1 MKNIKFIKQLDFKTL
16 LSIALPISIQSLIQS
31 SLGMID
37 QIMIGQLGENAVASV
52 NLGTRLMFIMVYSL
66 SGISAVAS
74 IYTSQYEGA
83 GTKDKHSSVMKI
95 AIIEGL
101 ICVSPF
107 LIAGLFFPSTVVR
120 LFSNDINVVGAG
132 ANYLFITAFGFI
144 PKLFSISISAILRCT
159 GKAKITL
166 ITGFISV
173 ISNTLLNL
181 VFIFGFGPIK
191 AYGVEGAAI
200 ATVIAIFIEATVNI
214 IYLEKTKHPSR
225 LSLAV
230 KAKLEKQFYKKFTIT
245 TLPAIGNEC
254 FWALGDAIYSAIYG
268 HMSTISL
275 AAMTVTFPIQGMS
288 VGFFSGLAAAAG
300 VIIGNNL
307 GAKKTKEAYTL
318 AWDFFKLCVI
328 GCLILGLII
337 VLFGSIYL
345 NFYNV
350 ANEVKTYTKS
360 LLVIFACFLW
370 VKVSNMVMLG
380 GVLRSG
386 GKTRYTLI
394 LDLIGTWGIG
404 IPLGLISAFVFKWDI
419 LLVYTAICIEEIIR
433 LFLGLMKVKS
443 KDWISIIE

>member
-1 MKNIKFIKQLDFKTL
+1 MNGKLIKQLNFKTL
-16 LSIALPISIQSLIQS
+16 FSIALPISIQSLLQS

-37 QIMIGQLGENAVASV
+37 QIMIGQLGETAVASV

-66 SGISAVAS
+66 SGISAVSS

-83 GTKDKHSSVMKI
+83 GTKDKHSAVMKI
-95 AIIEGL
+95 TILEGL
-101 ICVSPF
+101 LCVLPF
-107 LIAGLFFPSTVVR
+107 LIAGLFFPQQIVRIFSEDNTV
-120 LFSNDINVVGAG
+120 IQKG

-166 ITGFISV
+166 ITGLSSV
-173 ISNTLLNL
+173 AINTVLNL
-181 VFIFGFGPIK
+181 IFIFGFGPIK

-200 ATVIAIFIEATVNI
+200 ATVIAIFIEATINI

-225 LSLAV
+225 LSLAI
-230 KAKLEKQFYKKFTIT
+230 KAKADKGFYKKFAIT

-254 FWALGDAIYSAIYG
+254 FWALGDAIYSGIYG
-268 HMSTISL
+268 HMSTVSL
-275 AAMTVTFPIQGMS
+275 AAITLTFPIQGMS
-288 VGFFSGLAAAAG
+288 VGFFSGLSAAAG

-318 AWDFFKLCVI
+318 AWDFFKLCII
-328 GCLILGLII
+328 GCGIIGILI
-337 VLFGSIYL
+337 VLFGSVYL
-345 NFYNV
+345 KFYNV
-350 ANEVKTYTKS
+350 TDEVKLYTKS
-360 LLVIFACFLW
+360 LLAIFACYLW

-404 IPLGLISAFVFKWDI
+404 IPLGFLCAFVFKWNI
-419 LLVYTAICIEEIIR
+419 LMVYTAINIEEVIR
-433 LFLGLMKVKS
+433 LTLGLIKVKS
-443 KDWISIIE
+443 KDWISIID

>member
-1 MKNIKFIKQLDFKTL
+1 MNGKLIKQLNFKTL
-16 LSIALPISIQSLIQS
+16 FSIALPISIQSLLQS

-37 QIMIGQLGENAVASV
+37 QIMIGQLGETAVASV

-66 SGISAVAS
+66 SGISAVSS

-83 GTKDKHSSVMKI
+83 GTKEKHSAVMKI
-95 AIIEGL
+95 TILEGL
-101 ICVSPF
+101 LCVLPF
-107 LIAGLFFPSTVVR
+107 LIAGLFFPQQIVRIFSEDNTV
-120 LFSNDINVVGAG
+120 IQKG

-166 ITGFISV
+166 ITGLSSV
-173 ISNTLLNL
+173 AINTVLNL
-181 VFIFGFGPIK
+181 IFIFGFGPIK

-200 ATVIAIFIEATVNI
+200 ATVIAIFIEATINI

-225 LSLAV
+225 LSLAI
-230 KAKLEKQFYKKFTIT
+230 KAKADKGFYKKFAIT

-254 FWALGDAIYSAIYG
+254 FWALGDAIYSGIYG
-268 HMSTISL
+268 HMSTVSL
-275 AAMTVTFPIQGMS
+275 AAITLTFPIQGMS
-288 VGFFSGLAAAAG
+288 VGFFSGLSAAAG

-318 AWDFFKLCVI
+318 AWDFFKLCII
-328 GCLILGLII
+328 GCGIIGILI
-337 VLFGSIYL
+337 VLFGSVYL
-345 NFYNV
+345 KFYNV
-350 ANEVKTYTKS
+350 TDEVKLYTKS
-360 LLVIFACFLW
+360 LLAIFACYLW

-404 IPLGLISAFVFKWDI
+404 IPLGFLCAFVFKWNI
-419 LLVYTAICIEEIIR
+419 LMVYSAINIEEVIR
-433 LFLGLMKVKS
+433 LTLGLIKVKS
-443 KDWISIIE
+443 KDWISIID

>member
-1 MKNIKFIKQLDFKTL
+1 MNGKLIKQLNFKSL
-16 LSIALPISIQSLIQS
+16 FSIALPISIQSLLQS

-37 QIMIGQLGENAVASV
+37 QIMIGQLGETAVASV

-66 SGISAVAS
+66 SGISAVSS

-83 GTKDKHSSVMKI
+83 GTKEKHSAVMKI
-95 AIIEGL
+95 TILEGL
-101 ICVSPF
+101 LCVLPF
-107 LIAGLFFPSTVVR
+107 LIAGLFFPQQIVRIFSEDNTV
-120 LFSNDINVVGAG
+120 IQKG

-166 ITGFISV
+166 ITGLSSV
-173 ISNTLLNL
+173 AINTVLNL
-181 VFIFGFGPIK
+181 IFIFGFGPIK
-191 AYGVEGAAI
+191 AHGVEGAAI
-200 ATVIAIFIEATVNI
+200 ATVIAIFIEATINI

-225 LSLAV
+225 LSLAI
-230 KAKLEKQFYKKFTIT
+230 KAKADKGFYKKFAIT

-254 FWALGDAIYSAIYG
+254 FWALGDAIYSGIYG

-275 AAMTVTFPIQGMS
+275 AAMTLTFPIQGMS
-288 VGFFSGLAAAAG
+288 VGFFSGLSAAAG

-318 AWDFFKLCVI
+318 AWDFFKLCII
-328 GCLILGLII
+328 GCGIIGILI
-337 VLFGSIYL
+337 VLFGSVYL
-345 NFYNV
+345 KFYNV
-350 ANEVKTYTKS
+350 TDEVKLYTKS
-360 LLVIFACFLW
+360 LLAIFACYLW

-404 IPLGLISAFVFKWDI
+404 IPLGFLCAFVFKWNI
-419 LLVYTAICIEEIIR
+419 LMVYTAINIEEVIR
-433 LFLGLMKVKS
+433 LTLGLIKVKS
-443 KDWISIIE
+443 KDWISIID

>member
-1 MKNIKFIKQLDFKTL
+1 MNLKFTKQLNFKTL
-16 LSIALPISIQSLIQS
+16 LSIALPISLQSLLQS

-37 QIMIGQLGENAVASV
+37 QIMIGQLGETAVASV
-52 NLGTRLMFIMVYSL
+52 NLGTRLMFIMVYTL

-83 GTKDKHSSVMKI
+83 KTKDKHSLVMKI
-95 AIIEGL
+95 TIIEGF
-101 ICVSPF
+101 ICVLPF
-107 LIAGLFFPSTVVR
+107 LIAGLFFPSTVVK
-120 LFSNDINVVGAG
+120 LFSNDTNVISAG

-173 ISNTLLNL
+173 ISNTILNFI
-181 VFIFGFGPIK
+181 FIFGLGPIK
-191 AYGVEGAAI
+191 GLGVEGAAI
-200 ATVIAIFIEATVNI
+200 ATVIAIFIEATINI

-225 LSLAV
+225 LSLAI
-230 KAKLEKQFYKKFTIT
+230 KAKLEKQFWKKFTIT

-268 HMSTISL
+268 HMSTVSL
-275 AAMTVTFPIQGMS
+275 AAMTLTFPIQGMS

-350 ANEVKTYTKS
+350 ANEVKIYTKS

-404 IPLGLISAFVFKWDI
+404 IPLGLISAFVFKWNI

-433 LFLGLMKVKS
+433 LALGLMKVKS

>member
-1 MKNIKFIKQLDFKTL
+1 MNGKLIKQLNFKTL
-16 LSIALPISIQSLIQS
+16 FSIALPISIQSLLQS

-37 QIMIGQLGENAVASV
+37 QIMIGQLGETAVASV

-66 SGISAVAS
+66 SGISAVSS

-83 GTKDKHSSVMKI
+83 GTKDKHSAVMKI
-95 AIIEGL
+95 TILEGL
-101 ICVSPF
+101 LCVLPF
-107 LIAGLFFPSTVVR
+107 LIAGLFFPQQIVRIFSEDNTV
-120 LFSNDINVVGAG
+120 IQKG

-166 ITGFISV
+166 ITGLSSV
-173 ISNTLLNL
+173 AINTVLNL
-181 VFIFGFGPIK
+181 IFIFGFGPIK
-191 AYGVEGAAI
+191 AHGVEGAAI
-200 ATVIAIFIEATVNI
+200 ATVIAIFTEATINI

-225 LSLAV
+225 LSLAI
-230 KAKLEKQFYKKFTIT
+230 KAKADKGFYKKFAIT

-254 FWALGDAIYSAIYG
+254 FWALGDAIYSGIYG
-268 HMSTISL
+268 HMSTVSL
-275 AAMTVTFPIQGMS
+275 AAITLTFPIQGMS
-288 VGFFSGLAAAAG
+288 VGFFSGLSAAAG

-318 AWDFFKLCVI
+318 AWDFFKLCII
-328 GCLILGLII
+328 GCGIIGILI
-337 VLFGSIYL
+337 VLFGSVYL
-345 NFYNV
+345 KFYNV
-350 ANEVKTYTKS
+350 TDEVKLYTKS
-360 LLVIFACFLW
+360 LLAIFACYLW

-404 IPLGLISAFVFKWDI
+404 IPLGFLCAFVFKWNI
-419 LLVYTAICIEEIIR
+419 LMVYTAINIEEVIR
-433 LFLGLMKVKS
+433 LTLGLIKVKR
-443 KDWISIIE
+443 KDWISIID

>member
-1 MKNIKFIKQLDFKTL
+1 MNGKLIKQLNFKTL
-16 LSIALPISIQSLIQS
+16 FSIALPISIQSLLQS

-37 QIMIGQLGENAVASV
+37 QIMIGQLGETAVASV

-66 SGISAVAS
+66 SGISAVSS

-83 GTKDKHSSVMKI
+83 GTKEKHSAVMKI
-95 AIIEGL
+95 TILEGL
-101 ICVSPF
+101 LCVLPF
-107 LIAGLFFPSTVVR
+107 LIAGLFFPQQIVRIFSEDNTV
-120 LFSNDINVVGAG
+120 IQKG

-166 ITGFISV
+166 ITGLSSV
-173 ISNTLLNL
+173 AINTVLNL
-181 VFIFGFGPIK
+181 IFIFGFGPIK
-191 AYGVEGAAI
+191 AHGVEGAAI
-200 ATVIAIFIEATVNI
+200 ATVIAIFTEATINI

-225 LSLAV
+225 LSLAI
-230 KAKLEKQFYKKFTIT
+230 KAKADKGFYKKFAIT

-254 FWALGDAIYSAIYG
+254 FWALGDAIYSGIYG
-268 HMSTISL
+268 HMSTVSL
-275 AAMTVTFPIQGMS
+275 AAITLTFPIQGMS
-288 VGFFSGLAAAAG
+288 VGFFSGLSAAAG

-318 AWDFFKLCVI
+318 AWDFFKLCII
-328 GCLILGLII
+328 GCGIIGILI
-337 VLFGSIYL
+337 VLFGSVYL
-345 NFYNV
+345 KFYNV
-350 ANEVKTYTKS
+350 TDEVKLYTKS
-360 LLVIFACFLW
+360 LLAIFACYLW

-404 IPLGLISAFVFKWDI
+404 IPLGFLCAFVFKWNI
-419 LLVYTAICIEEIIR
+419 LMVYTAINIEEVIR
-433 LFLGLMKVKS
+433 LTLGLIKVKS
-443 KDWISIIE
+443 KDWISIID

>member
-1 MKNIKFIKQLDFKTL
+1 MNGKLIKQLNFKTL
-16 LSIALPISIQSLIQS
+16 FSIALPISIQSLLQS

-37 QIMIGQLGENAVASV
+37 QIMIGQLGETAVASV

-66 SGISAVAS
+66 SGISAVSS

-83 GTKDKHSSVMKI
+83 GTKEKHSAVMKI
-95 AIIEGL
+95 TILEGL
-101 ICVSPF
+101 LCVLPF
-107 LIAGLFFPSTVVR
+107 LIAGLFFPQQIVRIFSEDNTV
-120 LFSNDINVVGAG
+120 IQKG

-166 ITGFISV
+166 ITGLSSV
-173 ISNTLLNL
+173 AINTVLNL
-181 VFIFGFGPIK
+181 IFIFGFGPIK
-191 AYGVEGAAI
+191 AHGVEGAAI
-200 ATVIAIFIEATVNI
+200 ATVIAIFIEATINI

-225 LSLAV
+225 LSLAI
-230 KAKLEKQFYKKFTIT
+230 KAKADKGFYKKFAIT

-254 FWALGDAIYSAIYG
+254 FWALGDAIYSGIYG

-275 AAMTVTFPIQGMS
+275 AAMTLTFPIQGMS
-288 VGFFSGLAAAAG
+288 VGFFSGLSTAAG

-318 AWDFFKLCVI
+318 AWDFFKLCII
-328 GCLILGLII
+328 GCGIIGIII
-337 VLFGSIYL
+337 VLFGSVYL
-345 NFYNV
+345 KFYNV
-350 ANEVKTYTKS
+350 TDEVKLYTKS
-360 LLVIFACFLW
+360 LLAIFACYLW

-404 IPLGLISAFVFKWDI
+404 IPLGFLCAFVFKWNI
-419 LLVYTAICIEEIIR
+419 LMVYTAINIEEVIR
-433 LFLGLMKVKS
+433 LTLGLIKVKS
-443 KDWISIIE
+443 KDWISIID

>member
-1 MKNIKFIKQLDFKTL
+1 MNGKLIKQLNFKTL
-16 LSIALPISIQSLIQS
+16 FSIALPISIQSLLQS

-66 SGISAVAS
+66 SGISAVSS

-83 GTKDKHSSVMKI
+83 GTKEKHSAVMKI
-95 AIIEGL
+95 TILEGL
-101 ICVSPF
+101 LCVLPF
-107 LIAGLFFPSTVVR
+107 LIAGLFFPQQIVRIFSEDNTV
-120 LFSNDINVVGAG
+120 IQKG
-132 ANYLFITAFGFI
+132 ANYLFVTAFGFI

-166 ITGFISV
+166 ITGLSSV
-173 ISNTLLNL
+173 AINTVLNL
-181 VFIFGFGPIK
+181 IFIFGFGPIK
-191 AYGVEGAAI
+191 AHGVEGAAI
-200 ATVIAIFIEATVNI
+200 ATVIAIFIEATINI

-225 LSLAV
+225 LSLAI
-230 KAKLEKQFYKKFTIT
+230 KAKADKGFYKKFAIT

-254 FWALGDAIYSAIYG
+254 FWALGDAIYSGIYG

-275 AAMTVTFPIQGMS
+275 AAMTLTFPIQGMS
-288 VGFFSGLAAAAG
+288 VGFFSGLSAAAG

-318 AWDFFKLCVI
+318 AWDFFKLCII
-328 GCLILGLII
+328 GCGIIGILI
-337 VLFGSIYL
+337 VLFGSVYL
-345 NFYNV
+345 KFYNV
-350 ANEVKTYTKS
+350 TDEVKLYTKS
-360 LLVIFACFLW
+360 LLAIFACYLW

-404 IPLGLISAFVFKWDI
+404 IPLGFLCAFVFKWNI
-419 LLVYTAICIEEIIR
+419 LMVYTAINIEEVIR
-433 LFLGLMKVKS
+433 LTLGLIKVKS
-443 KDWISIIE
+443 KDWISIID

>member
-1 MKNIKFIKQLDFKTL
+1 
-16 LSIALPISIQSLIQS
+16 
-31 SLGMID
+31 
-37 QIMIGQLGENAVASV
+37 MIGQLGETAVASV

-66 SGISAVAS
+66 SGISAVSS

-83 GTKDKHSSVMKI
+83 GTKEKHSAVMKI
-95 AIIEGL
+95 TILEGL
-101 ICVSPF
+101 LCVLPF
-107 LIAGLFFPSTVVR
+107 LIAGLFFPQQIVRIFSEDNTV
-120 LFSNDINVVGAG
+120 IQKG

-166 ITGFISV
+166 ITGLSSV
-173 ISNTLLNL
+173 AINTVLNL
-181 VFIFGFGPIK
+181 IFIFGFGPIK
-191 AYGVEGAAI
+191 AHGVEGAAI
-200 ATVIAIFIEATVNI
+200 ATVIAIFIEATINI

-225 LSLAV
+225 LSLAI
-230 KAKLEKQFYKKFTIT
+230 KAKADKGFYKKFAIT

-254 FWALGDAIYSAIYG
+254 FWALGDAIYSGIYG

-275 AAMTVTFPIQGMS
+275 AAMTLTFPIQGMS
-288 VGFFSGLAAAAG
+288 VGFFSGLSAAAG

-318 AWDFFKLCVI
+318 AWDFFKLCII
-328 GCLILGLII
+328 GCGIIGILI
-337 VLFGSIYL
+337 VLFGSVYL
-345 NFYNV
+345 KFYNV
-350 ANEVKTYTKS
+350 TDEVKLYTKS
-360 LLVIFACFLW
+360 LLAIFACYLW

-404 IPLGLISAFVFKWDI
+404 IPLGFLCAFVFKWNI
-419 LLVYTAICIEEIIR
+419 LMVYTAINIEEVIR
-433 LFLGLMKVKS
+433 LTLGLIKVKS
-443 KDWISIIE
+443 KDWISIID

>member
-1 MKNIKFIKQLDFKTL
+1 MSRNFIKILDFKTL

-83 GTKDKHSSVMKI
+83 GTKEKHSSVMKI
-95 AIIEGL
+95 TILEGL
-101 ICVSPF
+101 ICVLPF

-120 LFSNDINVVGAG
+120 VFSKDINVVGSG

-181 VFIFGFGPIK
+181 IFIFGFGPIK

-268 HMSTISL
+268 HMSTVSL
-275 AAMTVTFPIQGMS
+275 AAMTLTFPIQGMS

-300 VIIGNNL
+300 VIIGNKL
-307 GAKKTKEAYTL
+307 GARETEDAYTIS
-318 AWDFFKLCVI
+318 WDFFKLCVV
-328 GCLILGLII
+328 GCGILGVLISI
-337 VLFGSIYL
+337 FGSVYL
-345 NFYNV
+345 NFYKV
-350 ANEVKTYTKS
+350 SDDVMHYAKI
-360 LLVIFACFLW
+360 LLIIFSCYLW
-370 VKVSNMVMLG
+370 IKVSNMVMLG

-386 GKTRYTLI
+386 GKTRFTLI

-404 IPLGLISAFVFKWDI
+404 IPVGLITAFVFKWDI
-419 LLVYTAICIEEIIR
+419 LLVYAAISFEELVR
-433 LFLGLMKVKS
+433 LILGLIKVKS
-443 KDWISIIE
+443 KEWISIIE

>member
-1 MKNIKFIKQLDFKTL
+1 MNGKLIKQLNFKTL
-16 LSIALPISIQSLIQS
+16 FSIALPISIQSLLQS

-37 QIMIGQLGENAVASV
+37 QIMIGQLGETAVASV

-66 SGISAVAS
+66 SGISAVSS

-83 GTKDKHSSVMKI
+83 GTKEKHSAVMKI
-95 AIIEGL
+95 TILEGL
-101 ICVSPF
+101 LCVLPF
-107 LIAGLFFPSTVVR
+107 LIAGLFFPQQIVRIFSEDNTV
-120 LFSNDINVVGAG
+120 IQKG

-166 ITGFISV
+166 ITGLSSV
-173 ISNTLLNL
+173 AINTMLNL
-181 VFIFGFGPIK
+181 IFIFGFGPIK
-191 AYGVEGAAI
+191 AHGVEGAAI
-200 ATVIAIFIEATVNI
+200 ATVIAIFIEATINI

-225 LSLAV
+225 LSLAI
-230 KAKLEKQFYKKFTIT
+230 KAKADKGFYKKFAIT

-254 FWALGDAIYSAIYG
+254 FWALGDAIYSGIYG
-268 HMSTISL
+268 HMSTVSL
-275 AAMTVTFPIQGMS
+275 AAITLTFPIQGMS
-288 VGFFSGLAAAAG
+288 VGFFSGLSAAAG

-318 AWDFFKLCVI
+318 AWDFFKLCII
-328 GCLILGLII
+328 GCGIIGILI
-337 VLFGSIYL
+337 VLFGSVYL
-345 NFYNV
+345 KFYNV
-350 ANEVKTYTKS
+350 TDEVKLYTKS
-360 LLVIFACFLW
+360 LLAIFACYLW

-404 IPLGLISAFVFKWDI
+404 IPLGFLCAFVFKWNI
-419 LLVYTAICIEEIIR
+419 LMVYTAINIEEVIR
-433 LFLGLMKVKS
+433 LTLGLIKVKS
-443 KDWISIIE
+443 KDWISIID

>member
-1 MKNIKFIKQLDFKTL
+1 MNGKLIKQLNFKTL
-16 LSIALPISIQSLIQS
+16 FSIALPISIQSLLQS

-37 QIMIGQLGENAVASV
+37 QIMIGQLGETAVASV

-66 SGISAVAS
+66 SGISAVSS

-83 GTKDKHSSVMKI
+83 GTKEKHSAVMKI
-95 AIIEGL
+95 TILEGL
-101 ICVSPF
+101 LCVLPF
-107 LIAGLFFPSTVVR
+107 LIAGLFFPQEIVRIFSEDNTV
-120 LFSNDINVVGAG
+120 IQKG

-166 ITGFISV
+166 ITGLSSV
-173 ISNTLLNL
+173 AINTALNL
-181 VFIFGFGPIK
+181 IFIFGLGPIK
-191 AYGVEGAAI
+191 AHGVEGAAI
-200 ATVIAIFIEATVNI
+200 ATVIAIFIEATINI

-225 LSLAV
+225 LSLAI
-230 KAKLEKQFYKKFTIT
+230 KAKADKGFYKKFAIT

-254 FWALGDAIYSAIYG
+254 FWALGDAIYSGIYG

-275 AAMTVTFPIQGMS
+275 AAMTLTFPIQGMS
-288 VGFFSGLAAAAG
+288 VGFFSGLSAAAG

-318 AWDFFKLCVI
+318 AWDFFKLCII
-328 GCLILGLII
+328 GCGIIGILI
-337 VLFGSIYL
+337 VLFGSVYL
-345 NFYNV
+345 KFYNV
-350 ANEVKTYTKS
+350 TDEVKLYTKS
-360 LLVIFACFLW
+360 LLAIFACYLW

-404 IPLGLISAFVFKWDI
+404 IPLGFLCAFVFKWNI
-419 LLVYTAICIEEIIR
+419 LMVYTAINIEEVIR
-433 LFLGLMKVKS
+433 LTLGLIKVKS
-443 KDWISIIE
+443 KDWISIID

>member
-1 MKNIKFIKQLDFKTL
+1 MNGKLIKQLNFKTL
-16 LSIALPISIQSLIQS
+16 FSIALPISIQSLLQS

-37 QIMIGQLGENAVASV
+37 QIMIGQLGETAVASV

-66 SGISAVAS
+66 SGISAVSS

-83 GTKDKHSSVMKI
+83 GTKEKHSAVMKI
-95 AIIEGL
+95 TILEGL
-101 ICVSPF
+101 LCVLPF
-107 LIAGLFFPSTVVR
+107 LIAGLFFPQQIVRIFSEDNTV
-120 LFSNDINVVGAG
+120 IQKG

-166 ITGFISV
+166 ITGLSSV
-173 ISNTLLNL
+173 AINTVLNL
-181 VFIFGFGPIK
+181 IFIFGFGPIK
-191 AYGVEGAAI
+191 AHGVEGAAI
-200 ATVIAIFIEATVNI
+200 ATVIAIFIEATINI

-225 LSLAV
+225 LSLAI
-230 KAKLEKQFYKKFTIT
+230 KAKADKGFYKKFAIT

-254 FWALGDAIYSAIYG
+254 FWALGDAIYSGIYG

-275 AAMTVTFPIQGMS
+275 AAMTLTFPIQGMS
-288 VGFFSGLAAAAG
+288 VGFFSGLSAAAG

-318 AWDFFKLCVI
+318 AWDFFKLCII
-328 GCLILGLII
+328 GCGIIGILI
-337 VLFGSIYL
+337 VLFGSVYL
-345 NFYNV
+345 KFYNV
-350 ANEVKTYTKS
+350 TDEVKLYTKS
-360 LLVIFACFLW
+360 LLAIFACYLW

-404 IPLGLISAFVFKWDI
+404 IPLGFLCAFVFKWNI
-419 LLVYTAICIEEIIR
+419 LMVYTAINIEEVIR
-433 LFLGLMKVKS
+433 LTLGLIKVKS
-443 KDWISIIE
+443 KDWISIID

>member
-1 MKNIKFIKQLDFKTL
+1 MSRKFIKILDFKTL

-83 GTKDKHSSVMKI
+83 GTKEKHSSVMKI
-95 AIIEGL
+95 TILEGL
-101 ICVSPF
+101 ICVLPF
-107 LIAGLFFPSTVVR
+107 LIVGLFFPSTVVR
-120 LFSNDINVVGAG
+120 VFSKDINVVGSG

-181 VFIFGFGPIK
+181 IFIFGFGPIK

-268 HMSTISL
+268 HMSTVSL
-275 AAMTVTFPIQGMS
+275 AAMTLTFPIQGMS

-300 VIIGNNL
+300 VIIGNKL
-307 GAKKTKEAYTL
+307 GARETEDAYTIS
-318 AWDFFKLCVI
+318 WDFFKLCVV
-328 GCLILGLII
+328 GCGILGVLISI
-337 VLFGSIYL
+337 FGSVYL
-345 NFYNV
+345 NFYKV
-350 ANEVKTYTKS
+350 SDDVMHYAKI
-360 LLVIFACFLW
+360 LLIIFSCYLW
-370 VKVSNMVMLG
+370 IKVSNMVMLG

-386 GKTRYTLI
+386 GKTRFTLI

-404 IPLGLISAFVFKWDI
+404 IPVGLITAFVFKWDI
-419 LLVYTAICIEEIIR
+419 LLVYAAISFEELVR
-433 LFLGLMKVKS
+433 LILGLIKVKS
-443 KDWISIIE
+443 KEWISIIE

>member
-1 MKNIKFIKQLDFKTL
+1 MNGKLIKQLNFKTL
-16 LSIALPISIQSLIQS
+16 FSIALPISIQSLLQS

-37 QIMIGQLGENAVASV
+37 QIMIGQLGETAVASV

-66 SGISAVAS
+66 SGISAVSS

-83 GTKDKHSSVMKI
+83 GTKEKHSAVMKI
-95 AIIEGL
+95 TILEGL
-101 ICVSPF
+101 LCVLPF
-107 LIAGLFFPSTVVR
+107 LIAGLFFPQQIVRIFSEDNTV
-120 LFSNDINVVGAG
+120 IQKG

-166 ITGFISV
+166 ITGLSSV
-173 ISNTLLNL
+173 AINTVLNL
-181 VFIFGFGPIK
+181 IFIFGFGPIK

-200 ATVIAIFIEATVNI
+200 ATVIAIFIEATINI

-225 LSLAV
+225 LSLAI
-230 KAKLEKQFYKKFTIT
+230 KAKADKGFYKKFAIT

-254 FWALGDAIYSAIYG
+254 FWALGDAIYSGIYG
-268 HMSTISL
+268 HMSTVSL
-275 AAMTVTFPIQGMS
+275 AAITLTFPIQGMS
-288 VGFFSGLAAAAG
+288 VGFFSGLSAAAG

-318 AWDFFKLCVI
+318 AWDFFKLCII
-328 GCLILGLII
+328 GCGIIGILI
-337 VLFGSIYL
+337 VLFGSVYL
-345 NFYNV
+345 KFYNV
-350 ANEVKTYTKS
+350 TDEVKLYTKS
-360 LLVIFACFLW
+360 LLAIFACYLW

-404 IPLGLISAFVFKWDI
+404 IPLGFLCAFVFKWNI
-419 LLVYTAICIEEIIR
+419 LMVYTAINIEEVIR
-433 LFLGLMKVKS
+433 LTLGLIKVKS
-443 KDWISIIE
+443 KDWISIID

>member
-1 MKNIKFIKQLDFKTL
+1 MNGKLIKQLNFKTL
-16 LSIALPISIQSLIQS
+16 FSIALPISIQSLLQS

-37 QIMIGQLGENAVASV
+37 QIMIGQLGETAVASV

-66 SGISAVAS
+66 SGISAVSS

-83 GTKDKHSSVMKI
+83 GTKEKHSAVMKI
-95 AIIEGL
+95 TILEGL
-101 ICVSPF
+101 LCVLPF
-107 LIAGLFFPSTVVR
+107 LIAGLFFPQQIVRIFSEDNTV
-120 LFSNDINVVGAG
+120 IQKG

-166 ITGFISV
+166 ITGLSSV
-173 ISNTLLNL
+173 AINTVLNL
-181 VFIFGFGPIK
+181 IFIFGFGPIK
-191 AYGVEGAAI
+191 AHGVEGAAI
-200 ATVIAIFIEATVNI
+200 ATVIAIFIEATINI

-225 LSLAV
+225 LSLAI
-230 KAKLEKQFYKKFTIT
+230 KAKADKGFYKKFAIT

-254 FWALGDAIYSAIYG
+254 FWALGDAIYSGIYG
-268 HMSTISL
+268 HMSTVSL
-275 AAMTVTFPIQGMS
+275 AAITLTFPIQGMS
-288 VGFFSGLAAAAG
+288 VGFFSGLSAAAG

-318 AWDFFKLCVI
+318 AWDFFKLCII
-328 GCLILGLII
+328 GCGIIGILI
-337 VLFGSIYL
+337 VLFGSVYL
-345 NFYNV
+345 EFYNV
-350 ANEVKTYTKS
+350 TDEVKLYTKS
-360 LLVIFACFLW
+360 LLAIFACYLW

-404 IPLGLISAFVFKWDI
+404 IPLGFLCAFVFKWNI
-419 LLVYTAICIEEIIR
+419 LMVYTAINIEEVIR
-433 LFLGLMKVKS
+433 LTLGLIKVKS
-443 KDWISIIE
+443 KDWISIID

>member
-1 MKNIKFIKQLDFKTL
+1 MNGKLIKQLNFKTL
-16 LSIALPISIQSLIQS
+16 FSIALPISIQSLLQS

-37 QIMIGQLGENAVASV
+37 QIMIGQLGETAVASV

-66 SGISAVAS
+66 SGISAVSS

-83 GTKDKHSSVMKI
+83 GTKEKHSAVMKI
-95 AIIEGL
+95 TILEGL
-101 ICVSPF
+101 LCVLPF
-107 LIAGLFFPSTVVR
+107 LIAGLFFPQQIVRIFSEDNTV
-120 LFSNDINVVGAG
+120 IQKG

-166 ITGFISV
+166 ITGLSSVAINTVLNFI
-173 ISNTLLNL
+173 
-181 VFIFGFGPIK
+181 FIFGFGPIK

-200 ATVIAIFIEATVNI
+200 ATVIAIFIEATINI

-225 LSLAV
+225 LSLAI
-230 KAKLEKQFYKKFTIT
+230 KAKADKGFYKKFAIT

-254 FWALGDAIYSAIYG
+254 FWALGDAIYSGIYG

-275 AAMTVTFPIQGMS
+275 AAMTLTFPIQGMS
-288 VGFFSGLAAAAG
+288 VGFFSGLSAAAG

-318 AWDFFKLCVI
+318 AWDFFKLCII
-328 GCLILGLII
+328 GCGIIGILI
-337 VLFGSIYL
+337 VLFGSVYL
-345 NFYNV
+345 KFYNV
-350 ANEVKTYTKS
+350 TDEVKLYTKS
-360 LLVIFACFLW
+360 LLAIFACYLW

-404 IPLGLISAFVFKWDI
+404 IPLGFLCAFVFKWNI
-419 LLVYTAICIEEIIR
+419 LIVYTAINIEEVIR
-433 LFLGLMKVKS
+433 LTLGLIKVKS
-443 KDWISIIE
+443 KDWISIID

>member
-1 MKNIKFIKQLDFKTL
+1 MNGKLIKQLNFKTL
-16 LSIALPISIQSLIQS
+16 FSIALPISIQSLLQS

-37 QIMIGQLGENAVASV
+37 QIMIGQLGETAVASV

-66 SGISAVAS
+66 SGISAVSS
-74 IYTSQYEGA
+74 IFTSQYEGA
-83 GTKDKHSSVMKI
+83 GTKEKHSAVMKI
-95 AIIEGL
+95 TILEGL
-101 ICVSPF
+101 LCVLPF
-107 LIAGLFFPSTVVR
+107 LIAGLFFPQQIVRIFSEDNTV
-120 LFSNDINVVGAG
+120 IQKG

-166 ITGFISV
+166 ITGLSSVAINTVLNFI
-173 ISNTLLNL
+173 
-181 VFIFGFGPIK
+181 FIFGFGPIK

-200 ATVIAIFIEATVNI
+200 ATVIAIFIEATINI

-225 LSLAV
+225 LSLAI
-230 KAKLEKQFYKKFTIT
+230 KAKAVKEFYKKFAIT

-254 FWALGDAIYSAIYG
+254 FWALGDAIYSGIYG
-268 HMSTISL
+268 HMSTVSL
-275 AAMTVTFPIQGMS
+275 AAITLTFPIQGMS
-288 VGFFSGLAAAAG
+288 VGFFSGLSAAAG

-318 AWDFFKLCVI
+318 AWDFFKLCII
-328 GCLILGLII
+328 GCGIIGILI
-337 VLFGSIYL
+337 VLFGSVYL
-345 NFYNV
+345 KFYNV
-350 ANEVKTYTKS
+350 TDEVKLYTKS
-360 LLVIFACFLW
+360 LLAIFACYLW

-404 IPLGLISAFVFKWDI
+404 IPLGFLCAFVFKWNI
-419 LLVYTAICIEEIIR
+419 LMVYTAINIEEVIR
-433 LFLGLMKVKS
+433 LTLGLIKVKS
-443 KDWISIIE
+443 KDWISIID

>member
-1 MKNIKFIKQLDFKTL
+1 MNGKLIKQLNFKTL
-16 LSIALPISIQSLIQS
+16 FSIALPISIQSLLQS

-37 QIMIGQLGENAVASV
+37 QIMIGQLGETAVASV

-66 SGISAVAS
+66 SGISAVSS

-83 GTKDKHSSVMKI
+83 GTKDKHSAVMKI
-95 AIIEGL
+95 TILEGL
-101 ICVSPF
+101 LCVLPF
-107 LIAGLFFPSTVVR
+107 LIAGLFFPQQIVRIFSEDNTV
-120 LFSNDINVVGAG
+120 IQKG
-132 ANYLFITAFGFI
+132 ANYLFITAFGFV

-166 ITGFISV
+166 ITGLSSV
-173 ISNTLLNL
+173 AINTVLNL
-181 VFIFGFGPIK
+181 IFIFGFGPIK

-200 ATVIAIFIEATVNI
+200 ATVIAIFIEATINI

-225 LSLAV
+225 LSLAI
-230 KAKLEKQFYKKFTIT
+230 KAKADKGFYKKFAIT

-254 FWALGDAIYSAIYG
+254 FWALGDAIYSGIYG
-268 HMSTISL
+268 HMSTVSL
-275 AAMTVTFPIQGMS
+275 AAITLTFPIQGMS
-288 VGFFSGLAAAAG
+288 VGFFSGLSAAAG

-318 AWDFFKLCVI
+318 AWDFFKLCII
-328 GCLILGLII
+328 GCGIIGILI
-337 VLFGSIYL
+337 VLFGSVYL
-345 NFYNV
+345 KFYNV
-350 ANEVKTYTKS
+350 TDEVKLYTKS
-360 LLVIFACFLW
+360 LLAIFACYLW

-404 IPLGLISAFVFKWDI
+404 IPLGFLCAFVFKWNI
-419 LLVYTAICIEEIIR
+419 LMVYTAINIEEVIR
-433 LFLGLMKVKS
+433 LTLGLIKVKS
-443 KDWISIIE
+443 KDWISIID

>member
-1 MKNIKFIKQLDFKTL
+1 MNGKLIKQLNFKTL
-16 LSIALPISIQSLIQS
+16 FSIALPISIQSLLQS

-37 QIMIGQLGENAVASV
+37 QIMIGQLGETAVASV

-66 SGISAVAS
+66 SGISAVSS

-83 GTKDKHSSVMKI
+83 GTKDKHSAVMKI
-95 AIIEGL
+95 TILEGL
-101 ICVSPF
+101 VCVLPF
-107 LIAGLFFPSTVVR
+107 LIAGLFFPQQIVRIFSEDNTV
-120 LFSNDINVVGAG
+120 IQKG

-144 PKLFSISISAILRCT
+144 PKLFSIAISAILRCT

-166 ITGFISV
+166 ITGLSSV
-173 ISNTLLNL
+173 AINTVLNL
-181 VFIFGFGPIK
+181 IFIFGFGPIK

-200 ATVIAIFIEATVNI
+200 ATVIAIFIEATINI

-225 LSLAV
+225 LSLAI
-230 KAKLEKQFYKKFTIT
+230 KAKADKGFYKKFAIT

-254 FWALGDAIYSAIYG
+254 FWALGDAIYSGIYG
-268 HMSTISL
+268 HMSTVSL
-275 AAMTVTFPIQGMS
+275 AAITLTFPIQGMS
-288 VGFFSGLAAAAG
+288 VGFFSGLSAAAG

-318 AWDFFKLCVI
+318 AWDFFKLCII
-328 GCLILGLII
+328 GCGIIGILI
-337 VLFGSIYL
+337 VLFGSVYL
-345 NFYNV
+345 KFYNV
-350 ANEVKTYTKS
+350 TDEVKLYTKS
-360 LLVIFACFLW
+360 LLAIFACYLW

-404 IPLGLISAFVFKWDI
+404 IPLGFLCAFVFKWNI
-419 LLVYTAICIEEIIR
+419 LMVYTAINIEEVIR
-433 LFLGLMKVKS
+433 LTLGLIKVKS
-443 KDWISIIE
+443 KDWISIID

>member
-1 MKNIKFIKQLDFKTL
+1 MNGKLIKQLNFKTL
-16 LSIALPISIQSLIQS
+16 FSIALPISIQSLLQS

-37 QIMIGQLGENAVASV
+37 QIMIGQLGETAVASV

-66 SGISAVAS
+66 SGISAVSS

-83 GTKDKHSSVMKI
+83 GTKDKHSAVMKI
-95 AIIEGL
+95 TILEGL
-101 ICVSPF
+101 LCVLPF
-107 LIAGLFFPSTVVR
+107 LIAGLFFPQQIVRIFSEDNTV
-120 LFSNDINVVGAG
+120 IQKG

-166 ITGFISV
+166 ITGLSSV
-173 ISNTLLNL
+173 AINTVLNL
-181 VFIFGFGPIK
+181 IFIFGFGPIK
-191 AYGVEGAAI
+191 AHGVEGAAI
-200 ATVIAIFIEATVNI
+200 ATVIAIFTEATINI

-225 LSLAV
+225 LSLAI
-230 KAKLEKQFYKKFTIT
+230 KAKADKGFYKKFAIT

-254 FWALGDAIYSAIYG
+254 FWALGDAIYSGIYG
-268 HMSTISL
+268 HMSTVSL
-275 AAMTVTFPIQGMS
+275 AAITLPVPIQGMS
-288 VGFFSGLAAAAG
+288 VGFFSGLSAAAG

-318 AWDFFKLCVI
+318 AWDFFKLCII
-328 GCLILGLII
+328 GCGIIGILI
-337 VLFGSIYL
+337 VLFGSVYL
-345 NFYNV
+345 KFYNV
-350 ANEVKTYTKS
+350 TDEVKLYTKS
-360 LLVIFACFLW
+360 LLAIFACYLW

-404 IPLGLISAFVFKWDI
+404 IPLGFLCAFVFKWNI
-419 LLVYTAICIEEIIR
+419 LMVYTAINIEEFIR
-433 LFLGLMKVKS
+433 LTLGLIKVKR
-443 KDWISIIE
+443 KDWISIID

>member
-1 MKNIKFIKQLDFKTL
+1 MNGKLIKQLNFKTL
-16 LSIALPISIQSLIQS
+16 FSIALPISIQSLLQS

-37 QIMIGQLGENAVASV
+37 QIMIGQLGETAVASV

-66 SGISAVAS
+66 SGISAVSS

-83 GTKDKHSSVMKI
+83 GTKEKHSAVMKI
-95 AIIEGL
+95 TILEGL
-101 ICVSPF
+101 VCVLPF
-107 LIAGLFFPSTVVR
+107 LIAGLFFPQQIVRIFSEDNTV
-120 LFSNDINVVGAG
+120 IQKG
-132 ANYLFITAFGFI
+132 ANYLFITAFGFV

-166 ITGFISV
+166 ITGLSSV
-173 ISNTLLNL
+173 AINTVLNL
-181 VFIFGFGPIK
+181 IFIFGFGPIK

-200 ATVIAIFIEATVNI
+200 ATVIAIFIEATINI

-225 LSLAV
+225 LSLAI
-230 KAKLEKQFYKKFTIT
+230 KAKADKGFYKKFAIT

-254 FWALGDAIYSAIYG
+254 FWALGDAIYSGIYG
-268 HMSTISL
+268 HMSTVSL
-275 AAMTVTFPIQGMS
+275 AAITLTFPIQGMS
-288 VGFFSGLAAAAG
+288 VGFFSGLSAAAG

-318 AWDFFKLCVI
+318 AWDFFKLCII
-328 GCLILGLII
+328 GCGIIGILI
-337 VLFGSIYL
+337 VLFGSVYL
-345 NFYNV
+345 KFYNV
-350 ANEVKTYTKS
+350 TDEVKLYTKS
-360 LLVIFACFLW
+360 LLAIFACYLW

-404 IPLGLISAFVFKWDI
+404 IPLGFLCAFVFKWNI
-419 LLVYTAICIEEIIR
+419 LMVYTAINIEEVIR
-433 LFLGLMKVKS
+433 LTLGLIKVKS
-443 KDWISIIE
+443 KDWISIID

>member
-1 MKNIKFIKQLDFKTL
+1 MNGKLIKQLNFKTL
-16 LSIALPISIQSLIQS
+16 FSIALPISIQSLLQS

-37 QIMIGQLGENAVASV
+37 QIMIGQLGETSVASV

-66 SGISAVAS
+66 SGISAVSS

-83 GTKDKHSSVMKI
+83 GTKEKHSAVMKI
-95 AIIEGL
+95 TILEGL
-101 ICVSPF
+101 LCVLPF
-107 LIAGLFFPSTVVR
+107 LIAGLFFPQQIVRIFSEDNTV
-120 LFSNDINVVGAG
+120 IQKG

-166 ITGFISV
+166 ITGLSSV
-173 ISNTLLNL
+173 AINTVLNL
-181 VFIFGFGPIK
+181 IFIFGFGPIK
-191 AYGVEGAAI
+191 AHGVEGAAI
-200 ATVIAIFIEATVNI
+200 ATVIAIFIEATINI

-225 LSLAV
+225 LSLAI
-230 KAKLEKQFYKKFTIT
+230 KAKADKGFYKKFAIT

-254 FWALGDAIYSAIYG
+254 FWALGDAIYSGIYG
-268 HMSTISL
+268 HMSTVSL
-275 AAMTVTFPIQGMS
+275 AAITLTFPIQGMS
-288 VGFFSGLAAAAG
+288 VGFFSGLSAAAG

-318 AWDFFKLCVI
+318 AWDFFKLCII
-328 GCLILGLII
+328 GCGIIGILI
-337 VLFGSIYL
+337 VLFGSVYL
-345 NFYNV
+345 KFYNV
-350 ANEVKTYTKS
+350 TDEVKLYTKS
-360 LLVIFACFLW
+360 LLAIFACYLW

-404 IPLGLISAFVFKWDI
+404 IPLGFLCAFVFKWNI
-419 LLVYTAICIEEIIR
+419 LMVYTAINIEEVIR
-433 LFLGLMKVKS
+433 LTLGLIKVKS
-443 KDWISIIE
+443 KDWISIID

>member
-1 MKNIKFIKQLDFKTL
+1 MNGKLIKQLNFKTL
-16 LSIALPISIQSLIQS
+16 FSIALPISIQSLLQS

-37 QIMIGQLGENAVASV
+37 QIMIGQLGETAVASV

-66 SGISAVAS
+66 SGISAVSS

-83 GTKDKHSSVMKI
+83 GTKDKHSAVMKI
-95 AIIEGL
+95 TILEGL
-101 ICVSPF
+101 LCVLPF
-107 LIAGLFFPSTVVR
+107 LIAGLFFPQQIVRIFSEDNTV
-120 LFSNDINVVGAG
+120 IQKG

-166 ITGFISV
+166 ITGLSSV
-173 ISNTLLNL
+173 AINTVLNL
-181 VFIFGFGPIK
+181 IFIFGFGPIK
-191 AYGVEGAAI
+191 AHGVEGAAI
-200 ATVIAIFIEATVNI
+200 ATVIAIFTEATINI

-225 LSLAV
+225 LSLAI
-230 KAKLEKQFYKKFTIT
+230 KAKADKGFYKKFAIT

-254 FWALGDAIYSAIYG
+254 FWALGDAIYSGIYG
-268 HMSTISL
+268 HMSTVSL
-275 AAMTVTFPIQGMS
+275 AAITLTFPIQGMS
-288 VGFFSGLAAAAG
+288 VGFFSGLSAAAG

-318 AWDFFKLCVI
+318 AWDFFKLCII
-328 GCLILGLII
+328 GCGIIGILI
-337 VLFGSIYL
+337 VLFGSVYL
-345 NFYNV
+345 KFYNV
-350 ANEVKTYTKS
+350 TDEVKLYTKS
-360 LLVIFACFLW
+360 LLAIFACYLW

-404 IPLGLISAFVFKWDI
+404 IPLGFLCAFVFKWNI
-419 LLVYTAICIEEIIR
+419 LMVYTAINIEEVIR
-433 LFLGLMKVKS
+433 LTLGLIKVKS
-443 KDWISIIE
+443 KDWISIID

>member
-1 MKNIKFIKQLDFKTL
+1 MNGKLIKQLNFKTL
-16 LSIALPISIQSLIQS
+16 FSIALPISIQSLLQS

-37 QIMIGQLGENAVASV
+37 QIMIGQLGETAVASV

-66 SGISAVAS
+66 SGISAVSS

-83 GTKDKHSSVMKI
+83 GTKDKHSAVMKI
-95 AIIEGL
+95 TILEGL
-101 ICVSPF
+101 LCVLPF
-107 LIAGLFFPSTVVR
+107 LIAGLFFPQQIVRIFSEDNTV
-120 LFSNDINVVGAG
+120 IQKG

-166 ITGFISV
+166 ITGLSSV
-173 ISNTLLNL
+173 ALNTLLNL
-181 VFIFGFGPIK
+181 IFIFGFGPIK
-191 AYGVEGAAI
+191 AHGVEGAAI
-200 ATVIAIFIEATVNI
+200 ATVIAIFIEATINI

-225 LSLAV
+225 LSLAI
-230 KAKLEKQFYKKFTIT
+230 KAKADKGFYKKFAIT

-254 FWALGDAIYSAIYG
+254 FWALGDAIYSGIYG
-268 HMSTISL
+268 HMSTVSL
-275 AAMTVTFPIQGMS
+275 AAITLTFPIQGMS
-288 VGFFSGLAAAAG
+288 VGFFSGLSAAAG

-318 AWDFFKLCVI
+318 AWDFFKLCII
-328 GCLILGLII
+328 GCGIIGILI
-337 VLFGSIYL
+337 VLFGSVYL
-345 NFYNV
+345 KFYNV
-350 ANEVKTYTKS
+350 TDEVKLYTKS
-360 LLVIFACFLW
+360 LLAIFACYLW

-404 IPLGLISAFVFKWDI
+404 IPLGFLCAFVFKWNI
-419 LLVYTAICIEEIIR
+419 LMVYTAINIEEVIR
-433 LFLGLMKVKS
+433 LTLGLIKVKS
-443 KDWISIIE
+443 KDWISIID

>member
-1 MKNIKFIKQLDFKTL
+1 MNGKLIKQLNFKTL
-16 LSIALPISIQSLIQS
+16 FSIALPISIQSLLQS

-37 QIMIGQLGENAVASV
+37 QIMIGQLGETSVASV

-66 SGISAVAS
+66 SGISAVSS

-83 GTKDKHSSVMKI
+83 GTKEKHSAVMKI
-95 AIIEGL
+95 TILEGL
-101 ICVSPF
+101 LCVLPF
-107 LIAGLFFPSTVVR
+107 LIAGLFFPQQIVRIFSEDNTV
-120 LFSNDINVVGAG
+120 IQKG

-166 ITGFISV
+166 ITGLSSV
-173 ISNTLLNL
+173 AINTVLNL
-181 VFIFGFGPIK
+181 IFIFGFGPIK

-200 ATVIAIFIEATVNI
+200 ATVIAIFIEATINI

-225 LSLAV
+225 LSLAI
-230 KAKLEKQFYKKFTIT
+230 KAKADKGFYKKFAIT

-254 FWALGDAIYSAIYG
+254 FWALGDAIYSGIYG

-275 AAMTVTFPIQGMS
+275 AAITLTFPIQGMS
-288 VGFFSGLAAAAG
+288 VGFFSGLSAAAG

-318 AWDFFKLCVI
+318 AWDFFKLCII
-328 GCLILGLII
+328 GCGIIGIII
-337 VLFGSIYL
+337 VLFGSVYL
-345 NFYNV
+345 KFYNV
-350 ANEVKTYTKS
+350 TDEVKLYTKS
-360 LLVIFACFLW
+360 LLAIFACYLW

-404 IPLGLISAFVFKWDI
+404 IPLGFLCAFVFKWNI
-419 LLVYTAICIEEIIR
+419 LMVYTAINIEEVIR
-433 LFLGLMKVKS
+433 LTLGLIKVKS
-443 KDWISIIE
+443 KDWISIID

>member
-1 MKNIKFIKQLDFKTL
+1 MNGKLIKQLNFKTL
-16 LSIALPISIQSLIQS
+16 FSIALPISIQSLLQS

-37 QIMIGQLGENAVASV
+37 QIMIGQLGETAVASV

-66 SGISAVAS
+66 SGISAVSS

-83 GTKDKHSSVMKI
+83 GTKEKHSAVMKI
-95 AIIEGL
+95 TILEGL
-101 ICVSPF
+101 LCVLPF
-107 LIAGLFFPSTVVR
+107 LIAGLFFPQQIVRIFSEDNTV
-120 LFSNDINVVGAG
+120 IQKG

-166 ITGFISV
+166 ITGLSSV
-173 ISNTLLNL
+173 AINTMLNL
-181 VFIFGFGPIK
+181 IFIFGFGPIK
-191 AYGVEGAAI
+191 AHGVEGAAI
-200 ATVIAIFIEATVNI
+200 ATVIAIFIEATINI

-225 LSLAV
+225 LSLAI
-230 KAKLEKQFYKKFTIT
+230 KAKADKGFYKKFAIT

-254 FWALGDAIYSAIYG
+254 FWALGDAIYSGIYG
-268 HMSTISL
+268 HMSTVSL
-275 AAMTVTFPIQGMS
+275 AAMTLTFPIQGMS
-288 VGFFSGLAAAAG
+288 VGFFSGLSAAAG

-318 AWDFFKLCVI
+318 AWDFFKLCII
-328 GCLILGLII
+328 GCGIIGIII
-337 VLFGSIYL
+337 VLFGSVYL
-345 NFYNV
+345 KFYNV
-350 ANEVKTYTKS
+350 TDEVKLYTKS
-360 LLVIFACFLW
+360 LLAIFACYLW

-404 IPLGLISAFVFKWDI
+404 IPLGFLCAFVFKWNI
-419 LLVYTAICIEEIIR
+419 LMVYTAINIEEVIR
-433 LFLGLMKVKS
+433 LTLGLIKVKS
-443 KDWISIIE
+443 KDWISIID

>member
-1 MKNIKFIKQLDFKTL
+1 MNGKFIKLLNFKTL
-16 LSIALPISIQSLIQS
+16 LGIALPISLQSLLQS

-37 QIMIGQLGENAVASV
+37 QIMIGQLGETAVASV
-52 NLGTRLMFIMVYSL
+52 NLGTRLMFIMVYTL
-66 SGISAVAS
+66 SGISAVSS

-83 GTKDKHSSVMKI
+83 ETKEKHSAVMKI
-95 AIIEGL
+95 TILEGML
-101 ICVSPF
+101 CVLPF
-107 LIAGLFFPSTVVR
+107 LIAGLFFPQQIVKFFSADYTV
-120 LFSNDINVVGAG
+120 IQKGAK
-132 ANYLFITAFGFI
+132 YLFITAFGFI

-166 ITGFISV
+166 ITGLISV
-173 ISNTLLNL
+173 VTNTLLNFI
-181 VFIFGFGPIK
+181 FIFGFGPIK

-200 ATVIAIFIEATVNI
+200 ATVIAIFIEATINV

-225 LSLAV
+225 LSLAI
-230 KAKLEKQFYKKFTIT
+230 KAKADKGFYKKFTIT

-254 FWALGDAIYSAIYG
+254 FWALGDAIYSGIYG
-268 HMSTISL
+268 HMSTVSL
-275 AAMTVTFPIQGMS
+275 AAITLTFPIQGMS
-288 VGFFSGLAAAAG
+288 VGFFSGLSAAAG

-318 AWDFFKLCVI
+318 AWDFFKLCII

-350 ANEVKTYTKS
+350 ADEVKMYTKS
-360 LLVIFACFLW
+360 LLMIFACFLW

-404 IPLGLISAFVFKWDI
+404 IPLGLISAFVFKWNI

-433 LFLGLMKVKS
+433 LALGLIKVKS

>member
-1 MKNIKFIKQLDFKTL
+1 MNGKLIKQLNFKTL
-16 LSIALPISIQSLIQS
+16 FSIALPISIQSLLQS

-37 QIMIGQLGENAVASV
+37 QIMIGQLGETAVASV

-66 SGISAVAS
+66 SGISAVSS

-83 GTKDKHSSVMKI
+83 GTKEKHSAVMKI
-95 AIIEGL
+95 TILEGL
-101 ICVSPF
+101 LCVLPF
-107 LIAGLFFPSTVVR
+107 LIAGLFFPQQIVRIFSEDNTV
-120 LFSNDINVVGAG
+120 IQKGAK
-132 ANYLFITAFGFI
+132 YLFITAFGFI

-166 ITGFISV
+166 ITGLSSV
-173 ISNTLLNL
+173 AINTVLNL
-181 VFIFGFGPIK
+181 IFIFGFGPIK

-200 ATVIAIFIEATVNI
+200 ATVIAIFIEATINI

-225 LSLAV
+225 LSLAI
-230 KAKLEKQFYKKFTIT
+230 KAKADKGFYKKFAIT

-254 FWALGDAIYSAIYG
+254 FWALGDAIYSGIYG
-268 HMSTISL
+268 HMSTVSL
-275 AAMTVTFPIQGMS
+275 AAITLTFPIQGMS
-288 VGFFSGLAAAAG
+288 VGFFSGLSAAAG

-318 AWDFFKLCVI
+318 AWDFFKLCII
-328 GCLILGLII
+328 GCGIIGILI
-337 VLFGSIYL
+337 VLFGSVYL
-345 NFYNV
+345 KFYNV
-350 ANEVKTYTKS
+350 TDEVKLYTKS
-360 LLVIFACFLW
+360 LLAIFACYLW

-404 IPLGLISAFVFKWDI
+404 IPLGFLCAFVFKWNI
-419 LLVYTAICIEEIIR
+419 LMVYTAINIEEVIR
-433 LFLGLMKVKS
+433 LTLGLIKVKS
-443 KDWISIIE
+443 KDWISIID

>member
-1 MKNIKFIKQLDFKTL
+1 MNGKLIKQLNFKTL
-16 LSIALPISIQSLIQS
+16 FSIALPISIQSLLQS

-37 QIMIGQLGENAVASV
+37 QIMIGQLGETAVASV

-66 SGISAVAS
+66 SGISAVSS

-83 GTKDKHSSVMKI
+83 GTKEKHSAVMKI
-95 AIIEGL
+95 TILEGL
-101 ICVSPF
+101 LCVLPF
-107 LIAGLFFPSTVVR
+107 LIAGLFFPQQIVRIFSEDNTV
-120 LFSNDINVVGAG
+120 IQKG

-166 ITGFISV
+166 ITGLSSV
-173 ISNTLLNL
+173 AINTVLNL
-181 VFIFGFGPIK
+181 IFIFGFGPIK

-200 ATVIAIFIEATVNI
+200 ATVIAIFIEATINI

-225 LSLAV
+225 LSLAI
-230 KAKLEKQFYKKFTIT
+230 KAKADKGFYKKFAIT

-254 FWALGDAIYSAIYG
+254 FWALGDAIYSGIYG
-268 HMSTISL
+268 HMSTVSL
-275 AAMTVTFPIQGMS
+275 AAITLTFPIQGMS
-288 VGFFSGLAAAAG
+288 VGFFSGLSAAAG

-318 AWDFFKLCVI
+318 AWDFFKLCII
-328 GCLILGLII
+328 GCGIIGIII
-337 VLFGSIYL
+337 VLFGSVYL
-345 NFYNV
+345 KFYNV
-350 ANEVKTYTKS
+350 TDEVKLYTKS
-360 LLVIFACFLW
+360 LLAIFACYLW

-404 IPLGLISAFVFKWDI
+404 IPLGFLCAFVFKWNI
-419 LLVYTAICIEEIIR
+419 LMVYTAINIEEVIR
-433 LFLGLMKVKS
+433 LTLGLIKVKS
-443 KDWISIIE
+443 KDWISIID

>member
-1 MKNIKFIKQLDFKTL
+1 MNGKLIKQLNFKTL
-16 LSIALPISIQSLIQS
+16 FSIALPISIQSLLQS

-37 QIMIGQLGENAVASV
+37 QIMIGQLGETAVASV

-66 SGISAVAS
+66 SGISAVSS

-83 GTKDKHSSVMKI
+83 GTKEKHSAVMKI
-95 AIIEGL
+95 TILEGL
-101 ICVSPF
+101 LCVLPF
-107 LIAGLFFPSTVVR
+107 LIAGLFFPQQIVRIFSEDNTV
-120 LFSNDINVVGAG
+120 IQKG

-166 ITGFISV
+166 ITGLSSV
-173 ISNTLLNL
+173 ALNTLLNL
-181 VFIFGFGPIK
+181 IFIFGFGPIK
-191 AYGVEGAAI
+191 AHGVEGAAI
-200 ATVIAIFIEATVNI
+200 ATVIAIFIEATINI

-225 LSLAV
+225 LSLAI
-230 KAKLEKQFYKKFTIT
+230 KAKADKGFYKKFAIT

-254 FWALGDAIYSAIYG
+254 FWALGDAIYSGIYG
-268 HMSTISL
+268 HMSTVSL
-275 AAMTVTFPIQGMS
+275 AAITLTFPIQGMS
-288 VGFFSGLAAAAG
+288 VGFFSGLSAAAG

-318 AWDFFKLCVI
+318 AWDFFKLCII
-328 GCLILGLII
+328 GCGIIGILI
-337 VLFGSIYL
+337 VLFGSVYL
-345 NFYNV
+345 KFYNV
-350 ANEVKTYTKS
+350 TDEVKLYTKS
-360 LLVIFACFLW
+360 LLAIFACYLW

-404 IPLGLISAFVFKWDI
+404 IPLGFLCAFVFKWNI
-419 LLVYTAICIEEIIR
+419 LMVYTAINIEEVIR
-433 LFLGLMKVKS
+433 LTLGLIKVKS
-443 KDWISIIE
+443 KDWISIID

>member
-1 MKNIKFIKQLDFKTL
+1 MNGKLIKQLNFKTL
-16 LSIALPISIQSLIQS
+16 FSIALPISIQSLLQS

-37 QIMIGQLGENAVASV
+37 QIMIGQLGETAVASV

-66 SGISAVAS
+66 SGISAVSS

-83 GTKDKHSSVMKI
+83 GTKEKHSAVMKI
-95 AIIEGL
+95 TILEGL
-101 ICVSPF
+101 LCVLPF
-107 LIAGLFFPSTVVR
+107 LIAGLFFPQQIVRIFSEDNTV
-120 LFSNDINVVGAG
+120 IQKG

-166 ITGFISV
+166 ITGLSSV
-173 ISNTLLNL
+173 AINTVLNL
-181 VFIFGFGPIK
+181 IFIFGFGPIK

-200 ATVIAIFIEATVNI
+200 ATVIAIFIEATINI

-225 LSLAV
+225 LSLAI
-230 KAKLEKQFYKKFTIT
+230 KAKADKGFYKKFAIT

-254 FWALGDAIYSAIYG
+254 FWALGDAIYSGIYG
-268 HMSTISL
+268 HMSTVSL
-275 AAMTVTFPIQGMS
+275 AAITLTFPIQGMS
-288 VGFFSGLAAAAG
+288 VGFFSGLSAAAG

-318 AWDFFKLCVI
+318 AWDFFKLCII
-328 GCLILGLII
+328 GCGIIGILI
-337 VLFGSIYL
+337 VLFGSVYL
-345 NFYNV
+345 KFYNV
-350 ANEVKTYTKS
+350 TDEVKLYTKS
-360 LLVIFACFLW
+360 LLAIFACYLW

-404 IPLGLISAFVFKWDI
+404 IPLGFLCAFVFKWNI
-419 LLVYTAICIEEIIR
+419 LMVYTAINLEEVIR
-433 LFLGLMKVKS
+433 LTLGLIKVKS
-443 KDWISIIE
+443 KDWISIID

>member
-1 MKNIKFIKQLDFKTL
+1 MRTIKFIKELNFKTL
-16 LSIALPISIQSLIQS
+16 FSIALPISLQSLIQS

-52 NLGTRLMFIMVYSL
+52 NLGTRLMFIMVYTL
-66 SGISAVAS
+66 SGISAVSS
-74 IYTSQYEGA
+74 IYTSQFEGA
-83 GTKDKHSSVMKI
+83 GTKEKHSVVMKTTI
-95 AIIEGL
+95 LEGL
-101 ICVSPF
+101 ICVLPF

-120 LFSNDINVVGAG
+120 LFSNDSLVIENGAK
-132 ANYLFITAFGFI
+132 YLFITAFGFI
-144 PKLFSISISAILRCT
+144 PKLFSISASAILRCT
-159 GKAKITL
+159 GKSKITL

-173 ISNTLLNL
+173 ISNTILNL
-181 VFIFGFGPIK
+181 IFIFGFGPIK
-191 AYGVEGAAI
+191 AMGVSGAAL
-200 ATVIAIFIEATVNI
+200 ATVIAIIIEAMVNI

-225 LSLAV
+225 LSLAI
-230 KAKLEKQFYKKFTIT
+230 KAKAEKKFYKKFIIT

-254 FWALGDAIYSAIYG
+254 FWALGDAIYSGIYG
-268 HMSTISL
+268 HMSTVSL
-275 AAMTVTFPIQGMS
+275 AAMTLTFPIQGMS

-350 ANEVKTYTKS
+350 ADEVKTYTKS

-433 LFLGLMKVKS
+433 LALGLMKVKS

>member
-1 MKNIKFIKQLDFKTL
+1 MNGKLIKQLNFKTL
-16 LSIALPISIQSLIQS
+16 FSIALPISIQSLLQS

-37 QIMIGQLGENAVASV
+37 QIMIGQLGETAVASV

-66 SGISAVAS
+66 SGISAVSS

-83 GTKDKHSSVMKI
+83 GTKEKHSAVMKI
-95 AIIEGL
+95 TILEGL
-101 ICVSPF
+101 LCVLPF
-107 LIAGLFFPSTVVR
+107 LIAGLFFPQQIVRIFSEDNTV
-120 LFSNDINVVGAG
+120 IQKG

-144 PKLFSISISAILRCT
+144 PKLFSISISAILRST

-166 ITGFISV
+166 ITGLSSV
-173 ISNTLLNL
+173 AINTVLNL
-181 VFIFGFGPIK
+181 IFIFGFGPIK

-200 ATVIAIFIEATVNI
+200 ATVIAIFIEATINI

-225 LSLAV
+225 LSLAI
-230 KAKLEKQFYKKFTIT
+230 KAKADKGFYKKFAIT

-254 FWALGDAIYSAIYG
+254 FWALGDAIYSGIYG
-268 HMSTISL
+268 HMSTVSL
-275 AAMTVTFPIQGMS
+275 AAITLTFPIQGMS
-288 VGFFSGLAAAAG
+288 VGFFSGLSAAAG

-318 AWDFFKLCVI
+318 AWDFFKLCII
-328 GCLILGLII
+328 GCGIIGILI
-337 VLFGSIYL
+337 VLFGSVYL
-345 NFYNV
+345 KFYNV
-350 ANEVKTYTKS
+350 TDEVKLYTKS
-360 LLVIFACFLW
+360 LLAIFACYLW

-404 IPLGLISAFVFKWDI
+404 IPLGFLCAFVFKWNI
-419 LLVYTAICIEEIIR
+419 LMVYTAINIEEVIR
-433 LFLGLMKVKS
+433 LTLGLIKVKS
-443 KDWISIIE
+443 KDWISIID

>member
-1 MKNIKFIKQLDFKTL
+1 MNGKLIKQLNFKTL
-16 LSIALPISIQSLIQS
+16 FSIALPISIQSLLQS

-37 QIMIGQLGENAVASV
+37 QIMIGQLGETAVASV

-66 SGISAVAS
+66 SGISAVSS

-83 GTKDKHSSVMKI
+83 GTKEKHSAVMKI
-95 AIIEGL
+95 TILEGL
-101 ICVSPF
+101 LCVLPF
-107 LIAGLFFPSTVVR
+107 LIAGLFFPQQIVRIFSEDNTV
-120 LFSNDINVVGAG
+120 IQKG

-166 ITGFISV
+166 ITGLSSV
-173 ISNTLLNL
+173 AINTVLNL
-181 VFIFGFGPIK
+181 IFIFGLGPIK
-191 AYGVEGAAI
+191 AHGVEGAAI
-200 ATVIAIFIEATVNI
+200 ATVIAIFIEATINI

-225 LSLAV
+225 LSLAI
-230 KAKLEKQFYKKFTIT
+230 KAKADKGFYKKFAIT

-254 FWALGDAIYSAIYG
+254 FWALGDAIYSGIYG
-268 HMSTISL
+268 HMSTVSL
-275 AAMTVTFPIQGMS
+275 AAITLTFPIQGMS
-288 VGFFSGLAAAAG
+288 VGFFSGLSAAAG

-318 AWDFFKLCVI
+318 AWDFFKLCII
-328 GCLILGLII
+328 GCGIIGILI
-337 VLFGSIYL
+337 VLFGSVYL
-345 NFYNV
+345 KFYNV
-350 ANEVKTYTKS
+350 TDEVKLYTKS
-360 LLVIFACFLW
+360 LLAIFACYLW

-404 IPLGLISAFVFKWDI
+404 IPLGFLCAFVFKWNI
-419 LLVYTAICIEEIIR
+419 LMVYTAINIEEVIR
-433 LFLGLMKVKS
+433 LTLGLIKVKS
-443 KDWISIIE
+443 KDWISIID